1 MVYVMYQN
9 IIGEFKNEFE
19 MRKKFNKTQNYNLK
33 EIFQIYWNDFLSYA
47 SNNNLYIRSVV
58 IKEINR
64 LLSCKTDELGYS
76 LYKCPTC
83 NHETMIHN
91 TCKCRTCPSCG
102 IKYAK
107 QRTQNILNHL
117 YKCPHRH
124 ITFTIPD
131 ILWPLFRKDRSL
143 LNILFD
149 AVNSTLS
156 RFFSKIKKGENF
168 KGGFILTLHT
178 FGRSNNWNVHIHALV
193 AEMAMGNNTPFKK
206 IHFFP
211 FDLLRKSFQTA
222 LLSLL
227 ENKLGKD
234 YFRPI
239 KNKIYLLKNNGFYV
253 NAPKK
258 QNSSKKI
265 VEYVLRYCGRPAF
278 ASYRILDISDNF
290 ITFYYQRHGDDS
302 FIVEKISVFDFIKRI
317 ILHIPD
323 KQFKT
328 IRYYGFYNKK
338 HKFHDKIVTMI
349 DSVKI
354 PFFNSLTK
362 FRLLMIKSFDFDPLT
377 CIKCGSFMEFKKL
390 IC

>member
-9 IIGEFKNEFE
+9 IIGEFKNESE
-19 MRKKFNKTQNYNLK
+19 MRKKFNKTRNYNLK
-33 EIFQIYWNDFLSYA
+33 EIFQLYWNDFLSYA
-47 SNNNLYIRSVV
+47 NNNNLCIRPVV

-76 LYKCPTC
+76 LYKCPIC

-91 TCKCRTCPSCG
+91 TCKCRTGPSCG

-107 QRTQNILNHL
+107 QRTQNIMNHL

-143 LNILFD
+143 LNVLFD

-193 AEMAMGNNTPFKK
+193 AEMAMGDNTPFKK
-206 IHFFP
+206 IQFFP

-234 YFRPI
+234 SFRPI
-239 KNKIYLLKNNGFYV
+239 KNKIYQLKNNGFYV
-253 NAPKK
+253 NAPKN
-258 QNSSKKI
+258 QNSSSKKI

-290 ITFYYQRHGDDS
+290 VTF
-302 FIVEKISVFDFIKRI
+302 FIKDMVMI
-317 ILHIPD
+317 SLLLKKFLFLILLNVSSYIFLINNS
-323 KQFKT
+323 KLFVIT
-328 IRYYGFYNKK
+328 SKK
-338 HKFHDKIVTMI
+338 
-349 DSVKI
+349 
-354 PFFNSLTK
+354 
-362 FRLLMIKSFDFDPLT
+362 
-377 CIKCGSFMEFKKL
+377 E
-390 IC
+390 